1 MLRLNGRDTRGKL
14 TSRTSIGVDRTVDQN
29 GKSGG
34 HNFVVSGSCT
44 SDIGYQHILRHIHV
58 NVLAIARAE
67 MG

>member
-1 MLRLNGRDTRGKL
+1 MLKLNGHGKL
-14 TSRTSIGVDRTVDQN
+14 TSRTSIGDRTVDQN
-29 GKSGG
+29 VKSGG